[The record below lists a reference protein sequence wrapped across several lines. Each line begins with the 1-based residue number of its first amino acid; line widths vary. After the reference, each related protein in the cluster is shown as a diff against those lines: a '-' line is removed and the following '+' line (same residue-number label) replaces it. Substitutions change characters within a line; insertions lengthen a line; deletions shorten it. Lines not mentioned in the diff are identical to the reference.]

1 MTYEEQE
8 KEFAVRTH
16 DIANRTIDMESKD
29 NVWKWRKLIEDNGV
43 AGKLTVELWGR
54 DCDQFESTS
63 LKEIN
68 ASLDSLAT
76 IVEDMSD
83 NAEGAWSLKVMTQD
97 ELATWKQQSVDHR
110 AEQLNF

>member
-16 DIANRTIDMESKD
+16 DIANRPIDMESKD

-83 NAEGAWSLKVMTQD
+83 NAEGAWSLKVMTPR
-97 ELATWKQQSVDHR
+97 EVDDWERSEHDHA
-110 AEQLNF
+110 AEQMNY